1 MPEPIVPV
9 LDTAKSAEILRKLQ
23 PDSDLRAY
31 TYIMHGIWESV
42 WDHENSHIDPHFKTS
57 AAPVGVMGGRPG
69 GAVLRH
75 ATDIQAHLSV
85 SNPRRD
91 AVAGVPFF
99 AGSQRK
105 PASFCVPLRLHWQQ
119 GSIREVSMNT
129 QVQSPAAA
137 SGDLQVAPA
146 WRAWIVPVLC
156 VAGWFL
162 LYGQL
167 QPATDAFM
175 RWLSGATGMAATSHL
190 YSAVSFFA
198 FEVPKV
204 LMLLALIVF
213 VVGVSQTFFTPE
225 KTRAILAGKRQGVG
239 NVLAATLGIVTPFC
253 SCSAVPLFIGFLT
266 AGVPLGVT
274 FSFLVSAPMVNEVAL
289 ALLFGMFGWKI
300 AAIYLGLGLAVAI
313 IAGAVIGRMNPVNL
327 VEPWVFDIP
336 AVSHDE
342 AKLDWQQRFAQGW
355 KHVREIVLKVAP
367 YIVAGVGV
375 GAWIHGYVP
384 EDFMAHLMGKSTW
397 WSVPLAV
404 LIGVP
409 MYSNAAGI
417 IPVVQALLGKGA
429 ALGTTLAFM
438 MAVTALSFPEFM
450 ILRKV
455 MKPKLIAL
463 FAGVVTVGIIIVG
476 YVFNAVM

>member
-1 MPEPIVPV
+1 
-9 LDTAKSAEILRKLQ
+9 
-23 PDSDLRAY
+23 
-31 TYIMHGIWESV
+31 
-42 WDHENSHIDPHFKTS
+42 
-57 AAPVGVMGGRPG
+57 
-69 GAVLRH
+69 
-75 ATDIQAHLSV
+75 
-85 SNPRRD
+85 
-91 AVAGVPFF
+91 
-99 AGSQRK
+99 
-105 PASFCVPLRLHWQQ
+105 
-119 GSIREVSMNT
+119 MNT
-129 QVQSPAAA
+129 QVQSTPAAA
-137 SGDLQVAPA
+137 AKLAPA
-146 WRAWIVPVLC
+146 WRAWILPVLY
-156 VAGWFL
+156 VVGWL
-162 LYGQL
+162 VLYSQL
-167 QPATDAFM
+167 EPATDAFM
-175 RWLSGATGMAATSHL
+175 RWLSSATGLAAASHL
-190 YSAVSFFA
+190 YGAVSFFV

-213 VVGVSQTFFTPE
+213 LVGVIQTFFTPE

-239 NVLAATLGIVTPFC
+239 NVLAASLGIVTPFC

-313 IAGAVIGRMNPVNL
+313 VAGLVIGRMNPVKL

-336 AVSHDE
+336 AVSNQEGALGWD
-342 AKLDWQQRFAQGW
+342 ARFAQGW

-367 YIVAGVGV
+367 YIIAGVGV

-384 EDFMAHLMGKSTW
+384 QDFMAHLMGKGNW

-450 ILRKV
+450 ILKKV

-463 FAGVVTVGIIIVG
+463 FAGVVAVGIIVVG

>member
-1 MPEPIVPV
+1 
-9 LDTAKSAEILRKLQ
+9 
-23 PDSDLRAY
+23 
-31 TYIMHGIWESV
+31 
-42 WDHENSHIDPHFKTS
+42 
-57 AAPVGVMGGRPG
+57 
-69 GAVLRH
+69 
-75 ATDIQAHLSV
+75 
-85 SNPRRD
+85 
-91 AVAGVPFF
+91 
-99 AGSQRK
+99 
-105 PASFCVPLRLHWQQ
+105 
-119 GSIREVSMNT
+119 MNT
-129 QVQSPAAA
+129 QVQSTPTAVPKVA
-137 SGDLQVAPA
+137 SA
-146 WRAWIVPVLC
+146 WRAWIVPLLYV
-156 VAGWFL
+156 VGWFV
-162 LYGQL
+162 LYSRL
-167 QPATDAFM
+167 ESATVALM
-175 RWLSGATGMAATSHL
+175 RWLSAASGMAATSPL
-190 YSAVSFFA
+190 FGAVSFFV

-213 VVGVSQTFFTPE
+213 VVGVIQTFFTPE

-239 NVLAATLGIVTPFC
+239 NVLAASLGIVTPFC

-289 ALLFGMFGWKI
+289 ALLFGLFGWKI

-313 IAGAVIGRMNPVNL
+313 AAGLVIGRMNPVNL
-327 VEPWVFDIP
+327 VEAWVFDI
-336 AVSHDE
+336 ASVSNAE
-342 AKLDWQQRFAQGW
+342 ARLGWDTRFAQGW
-355 KHVREIVLKVAP
+355 KHVRDIVLKVAP

-384 EDFMAHLMGKSTW
+384 QDFMAHLMGKGRW

-450 ILRKV
+450 ILKKV
-455 MKPKLIAL
+455 MKPRLIAL
-463 FAGVVTVGIIIVG
+463 FAAVVAAGIIVVG